1 MPDMFDEFAR
11 RMREKYNLRNNK
23 KGNSP
28 EPWIA
33 FRREHLEAYLLSEL
47 AEYMESRNENEM
59 IDVANVAMFIHIQGK
74 SQPPSPP
81 AEMPEID
88 PKTLKYDHCGDS
100 QIPPILTGAC
110 IRYGQK
116 VGKKEENSCV
126 GCTVGCTGKGKQV
139 EIIGTDGKVHYR
151 RPEGDPLI
159 QEALSRGLTVREQ
172 ESK

>member
-1 MPDMFDEFAR
+1 MVDMFDEFAG

-81 AEMPEID
+81 AEMPPVD
-88 PKTLKYDHCGDS
+88 PSLTGYADAVGR
-100 QIPPILTGAC
+100 PPIVLGPC
-110 IRYGQK
+110 VLFPLEK
-116 VGKKEENSCV
+116 GKKKANSCV
-126 GCTVGCTGKGKQV
+126 ECTTGCRGKNKQ
-139 EIIGTDGKVHYR
+139 E
-151 RPEGDPLI
+151 PE
-159 QEALSRGLTVREQ
+159 EV
-172 ESK
+172 K

>member
-1 MPDMFDEFAR
+1 MKIDVGNIAL
-11 RMREKYNLRNNK
+11 REEGDGLIISER
-23 KGNSP
+23 GSP
-28 EPWIA
+28 EMAIA
-33 FRREHLEAYLLSEL
+33 VFLKNGKLHVAGPMNCNHKEMVLEPDGLFPNPTTKAG
-47 AEYMESRNENEM
+47 
-59 IDVANVAMFIHIQGK
+59 VT
-74 SQPPSPP
+74 PPSPP

-116 VGKKEENSCV
+116 VGKKAENSCV